1 MAFSF
6 PFSSSA
12 LRSLQLETEEQE
24 RWEIRRKLSR
34 VTLRPTLH
42 RHQPADNGPQEPPR
56 LCTDPLFHM
65 ALFTGDLETLQ
76 RLLGAEGSAN
86 LLVPTRNHDMRWSS
100 QQAGIWSLTY
110 EEEYTCPLYV
120 TASRGYTQC
129 LQLLLKKGADVD
141 FAPGGESALH
151 GACENGHDECVRLL
165 LRNGANPNIQSQ
177 DGFFPL
183 HHCKTAETYL

>member
-1 MAFSF
+1 MSGVIV
-6 PFSSSA
+6 
-12 LRSLQLETEEQE
+12 T
-24 RWEIRRKLSR
+24 RK
-34 VTLRPTLH
+34 
-42 RHQPADNGPQEPPR
+42 
-56 LCTDPLFHM
+56 
-65 ALFTGDLETLQ
+65 
-76 RLLGAEGSAN
+76 AEGSALDFWLS
-86 LLVPTRNHDMRWSS
+86 LLSGHAERVRTLLEESGDIIHPDSVFDTSDVDEWRNYRYNPTALR
-100 QQAGIWSLTY
+100 IWSLTY